1 MELVQALQI
10 VDALANGRHPLTG
23 QPLAADHVCQQPQVV
38 RALGLII
45 QHLRHLNPA
54 DPRAGT
60 SLKVESGV
68 LPVEAPDSP
77 PPQIVP
83 LSESML
89 KRLRV
94 WGAAV
99 RDREGEHANCQPE
112 TARLGKTLCDL
123 ISLREAFRA
132 DVAGDDGPIV
142 MMVGLLVLS
151 GVQWR

>member
-10 VDALANGRHPLTG
+10 VDALADGRHPLTG

-45 QHLRHLNPA
+45 QRLRHLNPA

-60 SLKVESGV
+60 SLKVEAAV
-68 LPVEAPDSP
+68 RAVAAPDSP
-77 PPQIVP
+77 PPPILP
-83 LSESML
+83 LSERML

-99 RDREGEHANCQPE
+99 RDREGEYANCQPE
-112 TARLGKTLCDL
+112 TAQLGKALCTFIDM
-123 ISLREAFRA
+123 RETHP
-132 DVAGDDGPIV
+132 AGDEGSIV